1 MLVGASSE
9 AEQAAAFSAVDPAE
23 WGAERARVPQH
34 QARFRQHK
42 RDPQRAA
49 QQLERVQQAWLAL
62 PGTPLGDFCA
72 IDRV

>member
-1 MLVGASSE
+1 LLVGASSE

-23 WGAERARVPQH
+23 RARVPQH
-34 QARFRQHK
+34 QARFRQHT